1 MTVCDNLIYSS
12 RYLPLPCPTVRF
24 EEVKLSRRLF
34 KSLVTSSDL
43 YSLYLMLSL
52 FSCWHFF
59 TSLHISDI
67 SAVFTSSPTHP
78 FLSCSIYLSFSLCNC
93 SGAVQG
99 LLVCAPAGQ
108 ISIDLP
114 RRHSWP
120 SLHQTLVK
128 MPAIITLASP
138 AKVMAYIYL
147 THSLPPIGCEI
158 YLSMCVCNEIII
170 CVCVCVCWTV
180 SSHWSFMKCTII
192 HISSAFDNPLAFP

>member
-1 MTVCDNLIYSS
+1 
-12 RYLPLPCPTVRF
+12 
-24 EEVKLSRRLF
+24 
-34 KSLVTSSDL
+34 
-43 YSLYLMLSL
+43 MLSL

-59 TSLHISDI
+59 TSVHISDI
-67 SAVFTSSPTHP
+67 SAVFTSSPTHR
-78 FLSCSIYLSFSLCNC
+78 FLSCSICLSFSLCNC

-128 MPAIITLASP
+128 MPTIITLASP

-147 THSLPPIGCEI
+147 THSLLPIGCEI
-158 YLSMCVCNEIII
+158 YLSMCVCNEIIMCVCV

-180 SSHWSFMKCTII
+180 SSRWSFMNVQHKCAII
-192 HISSAFDNPLAFP
+192 HISSTFDNPLAFP

>member
-1 MTVCDNLIYSS
+1 
-12 RYLPLPCPTVRF
+12 
-24 EEVKLSRRLF
+24 
-34 KSLVTSSDL
+34 
-43 YSLYLMLSL
+43 MLSL

-59 TSLHISDI
+59 TSVHISDI

-158 YLSMCVCNEIII
+158 YLSMCVCNEIIM
-170 CVCVCVCWTV
+170 CVCVCVGLYLLTDPLWGLYEFSAQVYNNSYLISIWQSTSISLRILIDLAV
-180 SSHWSFMKCTII
+180 YLIFRFTDHLMQIIDIKSSWFALLCEVQLK
-192 HISSAFDNPLAFP
+192 